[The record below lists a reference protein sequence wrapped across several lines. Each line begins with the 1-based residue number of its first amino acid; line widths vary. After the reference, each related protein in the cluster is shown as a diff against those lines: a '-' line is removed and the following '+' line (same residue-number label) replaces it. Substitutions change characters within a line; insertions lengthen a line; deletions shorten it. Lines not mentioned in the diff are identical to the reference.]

1 MKRSNHLKR
10 LSTTES
16 WDVLVIGGG
25 ATGLGTAIDATS
37 RGLKVLLIEKFDF
50 GKGTSSRSTKLV
62 HGGVRYL
69 KNGDISLVT
78 EALRERG
85 LMLRNAPHLVRNMR
99 FIIPTYNW
107 WGSPFY
113 GVGLK
118 IYDLMAGK
126 LGLGPSQM
134 LNVEETIA
142 EVPTINQ
149 EELTGGVI
157 YHDGQFDDARMA
169 ISLAHT
175 LDKMGGSLLNY
186 FEWTSFLKKEDKIIG
201 VEAIDTLNGE
211 KFSIHAKIVVNAT
224 GVFAESIMKSDSPFS
239 KLKIRPSQGVHL
251 VLDKSFLTV
260 ENAIM
265 VPNTSDGRVLFAVPW
280 NDHVVVGTTDT
291 EVSTISYEPKSTA
304 EEIDFILE
312 NAGIYLS
319 KKPSRE
325 DVKSVFVGL
334 RPLISASGKSSKALS
349 RKHLVEKSE
358 SGLINVLGGKWTTY
372 RKMGE
377 DAIDCAMESFP
388 LTTEKSKTENLKIFG
403 YDSSSSWDNPLHVY
417 GAEQQRLKD
426 YGSLESFS
434 TEFMICE
441 AQIRYGVREEM
452 VFTLEDMLARRTRC
466 LFLNASETIAIAPKV
481 VEIIA
486 DELNQNED
494 WKSKQLTDFINL
506 ASNYKI

>member
-1 MKRSNHLKR
+1 MNRQKNLTK
-10 LSTTES
+10 LAETKS

-25 ATGLGTAIDATS
+25 ATGLGTALDAVS
-37 RGLKVLLIEKFDF
+37 RGLSVLLIEKFDF

-99 FIIPTYNW
+99 FIIPTYDW
-107 WGSPFY
+107 WSNPFY

-134 LNVEETIA
+134 LNKEETIA
-142 EVPTINQ
+142 QIPNVNQ
-149 EELTGGVI
+149 TELNGGVI

-175 LDKMGGSLLNY
+175 IDAEGGCVLNY
-186 FEWTSFLKKEDKIIG
+186 MDFTKFIKKNNQIVGI
-201 VEAIDTLNGE
+201 EAIDSLSNSSHTI
-211 KFSIHAKIVVNAT
+211 FAKVVINAT
-224 GVFAESIMKSDSPFS
+224 GVFAEKVMKLDNENAL
-239 KLKIRPSQGVHL
+239 LKIRPSQGVHL
-251 VLDKSFLTV
+251 VLDKSFLKS

-291 EVSTISYEPKSTA
+291 EVATVTYEPKSTA
-304 EEIDFILE
+304 EEIDFILA
-312 NAGIYLS
+312 NAEIYMTR
-319 KKPSRE
+319 KPTRA

-334 RPLISASGKSSKALS
+334 RPLISATGKSSKALS
-349 RKHLVEKSE
+349 RKHIVERTE

-377 DAIDCAMESFP
+377 DAIDLALKHQV
-388 LTTEKSKTENLKIFG
+388 LTTNKSATETLKIFG
-403 YDSSSSWDNPLHVY
+403 YSENSSWENPLHVY
-417 GAEQQRLKD
+417 GNQMDKLASF
-426 YGSLESFS
+426 GSLHSLS
-434 TEFMICE
+434 NKLMICE
-441 AQIRYGVREEM
+441 AQIRYAVKEEM
-452 VFTLEDMLARRTRC
+452 AFTLEDILARRTRC
-466 LFLNASETIAIAPKV
+466 LFLDAAETIAIAPEV
-481 VEIIA
+481 IRILA
-486 DELNQNED
+486 DELNQSGE
-494 WKSKQLTDFINL
+494 WQTQQLTEFINL
-506 ASNYKI
+506 ASNYKL